1 MLNQTN
7 IGQNNNK
14 FYVIQVL
21 ENGNNLFY
29 NFTRWGRVVS
39 EGCQRFNDTV
49 LFYKF
54 TVASNH
60 HYCII
65 FDAGM
70 CQILYYYVV
79 LQLSFLFYFLI
90 LSILSVV
97 FLLEVKCVIAPT
109 VMRPLT
115 IYIALPTVR
124 RHQNQTDA
132 SSTKYIQQS
141 PHNCNEQP
149 PTTSARIRRDK
160 IV

>member
-39 EGCQRFNDTV
+39 EGCQR
-49 LFYKF
+49 
-54 TVASNH
+54 
-60 HYCII
+60 
-65 FDAGM
+65 
-70 CQILYYYVV
+70 VV

-160 IV
+160 IVRCLGDQER